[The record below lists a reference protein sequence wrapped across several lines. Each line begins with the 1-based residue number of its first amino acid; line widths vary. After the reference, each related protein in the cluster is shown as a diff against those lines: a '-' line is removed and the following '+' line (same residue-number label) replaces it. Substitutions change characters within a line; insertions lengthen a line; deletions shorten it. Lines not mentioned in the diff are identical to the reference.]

1 VVLTPGTL
9 LNVEG
14 VKTLQLAG
22 GPDVNDAAFLY
33 TGSGRIQLRNVTV
46 SSIDPTSGQP
56 VGADLAG
63 RPYIK
68 VSDQGRLDATNS
80 VVTDLGTKPT
90 GDAQGFPAVA
100 FGRGSTGTLN
110 GVTMQRNSTGISL
123 AASQSVKLQDVTVS
137 ESSEN
142 GIVLRGDRATV
153 LSGVKAERNGDN
165 GVLVSG
171 NEPGSR
177 PIAGISTTGNK
188 GYGVSVSGQKGVEV
202 RDLTLS
208 GDQAGGLELNRVS
221 DSKVHNVRTTDEPN
235 GVFLHVNSANV
246 QLDAMAINGGRTGI
260 LAEKTTKGL
269 QVTGSTIDGARV
281 SGFAI
286 GGKGTQIDGLTVKNS
301 RTAVRVER
309 GAGDV
314 NATNVTLIGGDD
326 GLVTSGGSTGVV
338 VKNLTTDGVDNALRN
353 RSSGM
358 QISGGIIRG
367 GRTGMDLQ
375 AGTTVN
381 GIQVGL
387 TTTGIRARAAE
398 PIALQAVTVD
408 AVSVGV
414 ESQPGTAVT
423 LRDSSVHALEAVRG
437 QVTLLANNDLSLPPL
452 NLLGAIGLP
461 LIVLAVMLEVA
472 HLLRSRRV
480 GPTRRV
486 LPPPVPVGAG

>member
-1 VVLTPGTL
+1 
-9 LNVEG
+9 
-14 VKTLQLAG
+14 
-22 GPDVNDAAFLY
+22 
-33 TGSGRIQLRNVTV
+33 
-46 SSIDPTSGQP
+46 
-56 VGADLAG
+56 
-63 RPYIK
+63 
-68 VSDQGRLDATNS
+68 
-80 VVTDLGTKPT
+80 
-90 GDAQGFPAVA
+90 
-100 FGRGSTGTLN
+100 
-110 GVTMQRNSTGISL
+110 
-123 AASQSVKLQDVTVS
+123 
-137 ESSEN
+137 
-142 GIVLRGDRATV
+142 
-153 LSGVKAERNGDN
+153 
-165 GVLVSG
+165 
-171 NEPGSR
+171 
-177 PIAGISTTGNK
+177 
-188 GYGVSVSGQKGVEV
+188 
-202 RDLTLS
+202 
-208 GDQAGGLELNRVS
+208 VS

-301 RTAVRVER
+301 RTGVRVER

-314 NATNVTLIGGDD
+314 NADNVTLIGGDD

-353 RSSGM
+353 LSSGM
-358 QISGGIIRG
+358 QITGGTIRG

-387 TTTGIRARAAE
+387 TTTGIRARAVE
-398 PIALQAVTVD
+398 PIALDGVSVD

-437 QVTLLANNDLSLPPL
+437 QVTLLGNTDLSLPPL
-452 NLLGAIGLP
+452 NFLGAIGLP
-461 LIVLAVMLEVA
+461 LILLAVMLEVA
-472 HLLRSRRV
+472 HLLRSRRI

>member
-1 VVLTPGTL
+1 M
-9 LNVEG
+9 
-14 VKTLQLAG
+14 
-22 GPDVNDAAFLY
+22 
-33 TGSGRIQLRNVTV
+33 
-46 SSIDPTSGQP
+46 
-56 VGADLAG
+56 
-63 RPYIK
+63 
-68 VSDQGRLDATNS
+68 
-80 VVTDLGTKPT
+80 TDLGTKPT

-137 ESSEN
+137 ESTEN

-153 LSGVKAERNGDN
+153 LNGVKAERNGDN

-171 NEPGSR
+171 DPGVR
-177 PIAGISTTGNK
+177 PITGISTTGNK
-188 GYGVSVSGQKGVEV
+188 SYGVSITGQKNVDIH
-202 RDLTLS
+202 DLTMV
-208 GDQAGGLELNRVS
+208 GDGLGGLELNRTT
-221 DSKVHNVRTTDEPN
+221 DSKVRAVTANNEPY
-235 GVFLHVNSANV
+235 GVFLHVNSVNM
-246 QLDAMAINGGRTGI
+246 QLDGMTITGGRSGI
-260 LAEKTTKGL
+260 VAEKTTKNL
-269 QVTGSTIDGARV
+269 LVTGSTIDSTRV
-281 SGFAI
+281 AGIAI

-301 RTAVRVER
+301 RTGVRVER

-314 NATNVTLIGGDD
+314 NANNVTLIGGDD

-353 RSSGM
+353 LSSGM
-358 QISGGIIRG
+358 QITGGTIRG

-387 TTTGIRARAAE
+387 TTTGIRARAVE
-398 PIALQAVTVD
+398 PIALDGVSVD

-437 QVTLLANNDLSLPPL
+437 QVTLLGNTDLSLPPL
-452 NLLGAIGLP
+452 NFLGAIGLP
-461 LIVLAVMLEVA
+461 LILLAVMLEVA
-472 HLLRSRRV
+472 HLLRSRRI

-486 LPPPVPVGAG
+486 LPPPIPVGAG